1 MKTQP
6 FNAYIKSIQYKS
18 VESKKNTGEPTLYY
32 AQCVL
37 IECKLGKQNRTYHNA
52 VIYLTQEQFD
62 NRELAVMDKIRVK
75 ESAQWVN
82 KYLSLNIYDEK
93 KLKEFDES
101 KLMKDAKGRTYGIA
115 RFYAYSLKLKTTD
128 WSFVERAAE
137 SCYIQ
142 VAKGVKCF
150 IDETMLNDDS
160 YCFFFGKDTYNKLV
174 DINMQE
180 IDMNCYLHNKI
191 MWKKRIEIQ
200 TAFDETSNKFFA
212 NLIVKGEGNAE

>member
-18 VESKKNTGEPTLYY
+18 MENKRTSGEPMLYY
-32 AQCVL
+32 AQCNL
-37 IECKLGKQNRTYHNA
+37 LECKQGKQNRTFHNA
-52 VIYLTQEQFD
+52 MIFLTKEQFD
-62 NRELAVMDKIRVK
+62 NQELKVMDKIHIT
-75 ESAQWVN
+75 ENAQWIN
-82 KYLSLNIYDEK
+82 KYMSLNVYDEK

-101 KLMKDAKGRTYGIA
+101 RLLKDNNGKTYGKVH
-115 RFYAYSLKLKTTD
+115 FYAYSLKVKPAD

-142 VAKGVKCF
+142 VVKGVKCF

-160 YCFFFGKDTYNKLV
+160 YCFFFGKDTYDKLV

-180 IDMNCYLHNKI
+180 IDMNCYLHNKT

-200 TAFDETSNKFFA
+200 TAFDDTSERFFA
-212 NLIVKGEGNAE
+212 NLIVKGE